1 MQIVKKREI
10 VIDAISRKKDV
21 PCPYNIDFTK
31 DAREK
36 LRQHLGLASAQQ
48 VSEAVGN
55 YCAQLNVGSVT
66 GPTEGIIDDIYPT
79 KTGPDTARDDWGVIW
94 RHEHGDDIGVVVDPP
109 LKEPSLAGFTPP
121 QPVSRG
127 KYLKAFCDANPD
139 RFRLVSL
146 SSPIFQ
152 RAWFL
157 RGFDNLLMDLALH
170 EDFVHELADMIM
182 DYTTK
187 VVTEAISY
195 DIDAFFLMDDW
206 GQQEGLLMSPEMWRA
221 YFKPGMEKL
230 FKMVKDRGLFLFFHS
245 CGDIECLIPELIE
258 MGLDVLN
265 PFQPEVMD
273 VCEIKRKY
281 GSRLSFYGGV
291 GTQELLPHGT
301 VHEVEADVRDKIRI
315 LGKNGGYLLAP
326 AHAVQA
332 DVPIEN
338 ILKLIEV
345 MQSQEPIR

>member
-1 MQIVKKREI
+1 VNKREI
-10 VIDAISRKKDV
+10 VIGAITRGKDT

-36 LRQHLGLASAQQ
+36 LRQHLDLASVQQ

-66 GPTEGIIDDIYPT
+66 GPSEGIIDDIYPT
-79 KTGPDTARDDWGVIW
+79 KIAPHTARDDWGCIW
-94 RHEHGDDIGVVVDPP
+94 RYEHGDDIGVVVDAP
-109 LKEPSLAGFTPP
+109 LKEPNLAGFTPP
-121 QPVSRG
+121 DPVSRW
-127 KYLKAFCDANPD
+127 KYLKTFCDANPD

-157 RGFDNLLMDLALH
+157 RGLDNFLMDLALH
-170 EDFVHELADMIM
+170 KDFVHEMVDMIM
-182 DYTTK
+182 EYTTK
-187 VVTEAISY
+187 VVAEAISY

-273 VCEIKRKY
+273 VYEIKRKY

-332 DVPIEN
+332 DVPMEN

-345 MQSQEPIR
+345 MQNQEPSR